1 MKHNPKAV
9 FIKAKDGYVE
19 LTYEEYC
26 SRCKGDP
33 SYQNKR
39 FLFLHGMLMEVSEQ
53 DYAAFYK
60 DKRRQKYLLEQAAG
74 HQ

>member
-1 MKHNPKAV
+1 MKHNPKSV

-33 SYQNKR
+33 SYRVQFGGEAEEK
-39 FLFLHGMLMEVSEQ
+39 
-53 DYAAFYK
+53 
-60 DKRRQKYLLEQAAG
+60 
-74 HQ
+74 